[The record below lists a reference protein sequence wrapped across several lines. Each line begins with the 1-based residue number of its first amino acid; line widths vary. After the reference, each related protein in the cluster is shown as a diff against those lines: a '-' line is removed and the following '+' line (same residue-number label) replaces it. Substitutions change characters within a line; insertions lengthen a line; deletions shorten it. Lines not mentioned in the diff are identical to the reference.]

1 MLEDPKIIDPPGLYF
16 FFFIKFSFYDIFME
30 PAEINTFTAKSFT
43 SFKICLFLDH
53 LTICK
58 KIYCNLIELTV

>member
-1 MLEDPKIIDPPGLYF
+1 MLQKELKLSTF
-16 FFFIKFSFYDIFME
+16 FENLKCT
-30 PAEINTFTAKSFT
+30 EINTFTAKSFT

-58 KIYCNLIELTV
+58 KIYCNLFELTV

>member
-1 MLEDPKIIDPPGLYF
+1 
-16 FFFIKFSFYDIFME
+16 ME

-58 KIYCNLIELTV
+58 KIYGNLIELTV